1 MRKIALLALS
11 FAVVLS
17 AFGLPSARA
26 HEETQCGDFTIVGG
40 WGIEPPLLN
49 QLNSIELEVTRTS
62 DGQPVANALAQMD
75 ISVRKGGESKPLD
88 FAPQEE
94 PGVYAAPILPTQTG
108 QYAVAMQGTIAGQAC
123 NTQIEIED
131 VEGTD
136 RVEFP
141 PSSDGSSGP
150 DPAIINQLRE
160 VISGLTSQVDAANV
174 AAEEAQAAAQTATE
188 SAGELK
194 SAADRAYLFGI
205 VGVGVGVAGIIIGVV
220 ALSKRTSA

>member
-11 FAVVLS
+11 FAVILS
-17 AFGLPSARA
+17 AFSLPSARA

-40 WGIEPPLLN
+40 WVNEPPLLGH
-49 QLNSIELEVTRTS
+49 LNGIELEVTRTA

-75 ISVRKGGESKPLD
+75 LLIRKGGQERPLA
-88 FAPQEE
+88 FVPQEE
-94 PGVYAAPILPTQTG
+94 QGIYAAPILTTQTG
-108 QYAVAMQGTIAGQAC
+108 QYAVTMQGTIAGQAC
-123 NTQIEIED
+123 NSQIEIED

-141 PSSDGSSGP
+141 PSTDNSGGP

-160 VISGLTSQVDAANV
+160 VISGLTSQVDAANI
-174 AAEEAQAAAQTATE
+174 AAEGAQAAAQSATE

-194 SAADRAYLFGI
+194 LAADRAYLFGI